1 MRAAVFALLSVLA
14 PLGVAHANP
23 EPPAYDARGVGIG
36 GTGLAYLDSPA
47 AIFHNPA
54 NLQGIDRFELS
65 LALTA
70 IIVDLQAPLAGPDS
84 EDHTGWRF
92 APLPFF
98 GLALRVHERVVLGLG
113 AYVLTG
119 YGGSYDDVEVVN
131 GEPLPEPM
139 DQSATLW
146 VAEASVSAGFRIVPE
161 LDLGLALRFPYASQR
176 ANVYQEI
183 FEDTWR
189 DVEQD
194 VSGVG
199 RMPGVLL
206 GVTARPLPELAFALT
221 YRSKVRIDMEG
232 TTTVAIVEDRPIEV
246 PSKTSWSVPH
256 ALGFGVAY
264 DAARWL
270 VTGELRFQMHREAN
284 AEQEFDLD
292 FIGVQDITVPFEWKN
307 VFSARLGGEFRF
319 PSGALRGGYNVSNF
333 ATSQRATQAFMPPPG
348 IAHAV
353 YAGGGIEVGPV
364 NLDLALHYSWGGDT
378 VEPSA
383 DRCQP
388 GDQVKVGCPGEYR
401 VRSTWISLSMR
412 YSLPN

>member
-1 MRAAVFALLSVLA
+1 MRAATLALWIALTS
-14 PLGVAHANP
+14 VAHANP
-23 EPPAYDARGVGIG
+23 EPPAYDARSVGLA

-65 LALTA
+65 LALTT
-70 IIVDLQAPLAGPDS
+70 IVVDLQAPLAGPDS

-98 GLALRVHERVVLGLG
+98 GLAVRAHEHVVLGLG

-119 YGGSYDDVEVVN
+119 YGGAYEDVTVVA

-139 DQSATLW
+139 DQDATLW
-146 VAEASVSAGFRIVPE
+146 VAEASLSAAFRITPA
-161 LDLGLALRFPYASQR
+161 LDVGLALRFPYARQR

-189 DVEQD
+189 NVEQN
-194 VSGVG
+194 VKGVG

-206 GVTARPLPELAFALT
+206 GVTARPLPELSLALT
-221 YRSKVRIDMEG
+221 YRSKVRIDMDG
-232 TTTVAIVEDRPIEV
+232 TTTVAIVEDRPIDV
-246 PSKTSWSVPH
+246 PSETSWSVPH

-270 VTGELRFQMHREAN
+270 ITGELRFQMHREAN
-284 AEQEFDLD
+284 KTQEFDLD

-307 VFSARLGGEFRF
+307 VFSARWGGEFRF
-319 PSGALRGGYNVSNF
+319 PNGAIRGGYNVSNF

-364 NLDLALHYSWGGDT
+364 NVDLALHYSWGGDT
-378 VEPSA
+378 VEASP

-388 GDQVKVGCPGEYR
+388 GDQVKVGCAGEYR
-401 VRSTWISLSMR
+401 VRSTWLSLSMR
-412 YSLPN
+412 YRLPN